1 MLARVLLNL
10 GGTNTVA
17 GRRSTGRPG
26 RDQICRR
33 SVYDRPVD
41 KSNFAI
47 LSLCVLFFVRL
58 LFVARTC
65 MRDYQDLTVKAG
77 NTRQITSPTMSI

>member
-10 GGTNTVA
+10 GGINTV

-41 KSNFAI
+41 ESNFAI

-58 LFVARTC
+58 LFVARA
-65 MRDYQDLTVKAG
+65 RL
-77 NTRQITSPTMSI
+77 